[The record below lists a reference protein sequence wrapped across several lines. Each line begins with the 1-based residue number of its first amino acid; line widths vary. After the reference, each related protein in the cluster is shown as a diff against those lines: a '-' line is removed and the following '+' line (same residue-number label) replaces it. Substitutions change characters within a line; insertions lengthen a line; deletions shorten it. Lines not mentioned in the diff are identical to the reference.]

1 MGSAPTE
8 PGHTA
13 DEAPAHDVA
22 IARPFLAGKLA
33 VTFDDWALCVAGG
46 GCKSNPNPDD
56 KGWGRGTRPVINVS
70 WRDAQEYLAWLSAK
84 TGKPYRLLSEA
95 EREYI
100 LRATPPPAPPARGNK
115 GTVAADAGPADAF
128 GLQLSTG
135 NIWEWTQDCWNAS
148 YSAAPSNGSAWLTGD
163 CAKRVIRGGSWE
175 SKADELR
182 AAFRNA
188 ATDSDR
194 DDRIGFRIARPFD

>member
-1 MGSAPTE
+1 M
-8 PGHTA
+8 
-13 DEAPAHDVA
+13 
-22 IARPFLAGKLA
+22 
-33 VTFDDWALCVAGG
+33 
-46 GCKSNPNPDD
+46 
-56 KGWGRGTRPVINVS
+56 
-70 WRDAQEYLAWLSAK
+70 
-84 TGKPYRLLSEA
+84 
-95 EREYI
+95 
-100 LRATPPPAPPARGNK
+100 RATPPPAPPARGNK